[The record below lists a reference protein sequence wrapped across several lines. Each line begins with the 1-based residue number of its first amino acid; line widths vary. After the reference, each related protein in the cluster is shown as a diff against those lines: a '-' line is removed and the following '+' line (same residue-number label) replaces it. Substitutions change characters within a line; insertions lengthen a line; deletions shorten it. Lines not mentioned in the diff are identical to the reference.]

1 MLLSFQLALD
11 DPKLNGQPQC
21 QRVNCPPF
29 QLPVAHRIPQ
39 KTPTTIPRLSQLT
52 STADILMY
60 SVNAIWNYGPHIIHE
75 FGQTFD
81 TFKIAGC
88 VTEPHMFIVPIWQR
102 AILNWPSGLSILIL
116 KGLPPVFNST
126 ASTCKSFHRRAHL
139 GKSNLVPILPPL
151 NLLLVSSWVGGIS
164 NHSLH
169 LLEKKHVPI
178 KIDKLGLGK
187 GHFRLQKPKKYQK
200 KNRPWKEEP
209 RPQQNVFWPKKKWAT
224 YETDPIYPS
233 QVWFVAGALPLS
245 HPSAGGSKRR
255 IGRTRRLC
263 ECKHTTCEGQKKQDR
278 RAASCPA
285 TYLGCQYNSDHL
297 ATGGPECLAVPPRRS

>member
-169 LLEKKHVPI
+169 LLEKNMFP
-178 KIDKLGLGK
+178 
-187 GHFRLQKPKKYQK
+187 
-200 KNRPWKEEP
+200 
-209 RPQQNVFWPKKKWAT
+209 
-224 YETDPIYPS
+224 
-233 QVWFVAGALPLS
+233 
-245 HPSAGGSKRR
+245 
-255 IGRTRRLC
+255 
-263 ECKHTTCEGQKKQDR
+263 
-278 RAASCPA
+278 
-285 TYLGCQYNSDHL
+285 
-297 ATGGPECLAVPPRRS
+297 